1 MTQFNF
7 TPAQMIQMIK
17 NGANPQQLM
26 MTVLDNWANANPVY
40 ANLAS
45 LAKEGKT
52 KEIEQIA
59 RNLAKERGLDFDKEL
74 QNLKNQMRM

>member
-1 MTQFNF
+1 MNLNL

-17 NGANPQQLM
+17 GGANPQQLM
-26 MTVLDNWANANPVY
+26 LTVLDNWANANPLY
-40 ANLAS
+40 ANLS
-45 LAKEGKT
+45 TLAKEGRT

-74 QNLKNQMRM
+74 QNLRNQMGF

>member
-1 MTQFNF
+1 MNLNL

-17 NGANPQQLM
+17 GGANPQQLM
-26 MTVLDNWANANPVY
+26 LTVLDNWANMNPLY
-40 ANLAS
+40 ANLS
-45 LAKEGKT
+45 TLAKEGRT

-74 QNLKNQMRM
+74 QNLRNQMGF